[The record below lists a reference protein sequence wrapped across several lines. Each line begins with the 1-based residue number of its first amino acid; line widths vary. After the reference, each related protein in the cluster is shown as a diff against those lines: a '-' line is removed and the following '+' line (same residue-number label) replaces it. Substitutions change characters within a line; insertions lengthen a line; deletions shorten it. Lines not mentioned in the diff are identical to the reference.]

1 MDILVN
7 TVGVGVLHKHHQRPI
22 SPFGSFL
29 NCTPRRISV
38 TCASTAVT
46 KTTTAAPHPPTLKHK
61 RPQNVEGDLY
71 VNHTCID
78 CDVCRWMAPETF
90 SRVDGQSAVYK
101 QPDSAEERTAALQA
115 LLSCPVGSIRT
126 EKPPSDIL
134 QVHSTMPLSI
144 DEKCLPGVYHC
155 GYHSKKSYGAA
166 SYLIKHP
173 KGNILVDS
181 PSFKEKLA
189 SKIDELGGAR
199 YMFLSHRDDVADHD
213 KWAKRLSCDRIL
225 HINEVQSHTADVEIK
240 LEGQGPWS
248 LNPDVDLIFT
258 PGHTE
263 GSVSLSYKP
272 LKALFT
278 GDHLAAS
285 HNGELTYFEKYNWYS
300 VEKQVQN
307 IHPFLQMDFLW
318 ILPGHGRRI
327 KFENINEKNAAI
339 EKLLSGVGLLQL
351 V

>member
-7 TVGVGVLHKHHQRPI
+7 TSGVLHKHHQLPI
-22 SPFGSFL
+22 SPFGSFF
-29 NCTPRRISV
+29 NCTPRRVSV
-38 TCASTAVT
+38 TCASTVLK

-61 RPQNVEGDLY
+61 RRQNVEGDLY

-199 YMFLSHRDDVADHD
+199 YMFLSHRDNVADHD

-225 HINEVQSHTADVEIK
+225 HINEVQPHTADVEIK

-307 IHPFLQMDFLW
+307 IRPFLQMDFLW